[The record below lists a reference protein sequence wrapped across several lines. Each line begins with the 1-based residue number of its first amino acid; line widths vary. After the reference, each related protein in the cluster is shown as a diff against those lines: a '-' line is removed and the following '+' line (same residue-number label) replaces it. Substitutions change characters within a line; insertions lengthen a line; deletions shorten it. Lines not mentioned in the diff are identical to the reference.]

1 MGVAVDCAR
10 MCVCKLGFAI
20 FYFSKEEFFYQR
32 KTCHGN
38 KFVCAER
45 SVELLFYI
53 YQITGGSSGIGK
65 SLAAEAIRKG
75 AAVITL
81 VARNEVLRAH
91 SVAA

>member
-1 MGVAVDCAR
+1 MGGAVDCAR

-45 SVELLFYI
+45 SFELGTDYR
-53 YQITGGSSGIGK
+53 
-65 SLAAEAIRKG
+65 RKQWHW
-75 AAVITL
+75 
-81 VARNEVLRAH
+81 EKP
-91 SVAA
+91 SC